1 MEKATMATHHAVPG
15 EIVDLA
21 SWANDLPNEKSKVI
35 IKTDAMELARLVVP
49 KGKEYPSHQ
58 VPGPIVVHCV
68 QGKIE
73 LTAMGRTQELH
84 DGQLLYL
91 MPGEPHSLRGVED
104 AIILLTISLTN

>member
-1 MEKATMATHHAVPG
+1 MATHHAVPG

-21 SWANDLPNEKSKVI
+21 SWADDLPNEKTKVI
-35 IKTDAMELARLVVP
+35 VKTNAMELARLVLP
-49 KGKEYPSHQ
+49 KGKEFPSHQ
-58 VPGPIVVHCV
+58 APGAIVVHCV

-73 LTAMGRTQELH
+73 FTTMGRTQELH

-104 AIILLTISLTN
+104 AIILLTILLTS